1 MMKRLV
7 YRVRRRI
14 GGKLLLAVI
23 PGLLVGTVV
32 MFLAFQQYSHR
43 EHAAALKLRLD
54 SFAVTQ
60 AASLVR
66 PLWEFDAAT
75 VDQLFRSY
83 ADLPELLSAEV
94 LGADG
99 KAVAAAR
106 GRDPA
111 GYQQLFRR
119 ELPLVRHSP
128 GGDYVVGRLVV
139 VFHDGVV
146 RREEADQRL
155 AGLLALIATFILV
168 AAATSLAVRRLVAQ
182 PLRRLRDSLH
192 LNAATQARE
201 PLVWRGDD
209 EVGEVVHA
217 YNQLLSEINQHTR
230 DIHRLAYQDALT
242 DLPNRRLLED
252 RLSHAIV
259 LAERQN
265 RAIAVLFVDIDNF
278 KVVND
283 TLGHKLGD
291 ELIKV
296 VAERI
301 CGTLRMMD
309 TVARWG
315 GDEFVIIVENVAS
328 SGEAASVCDKIIEA
342 VGVPIELGNNLLRIG
357 ASVGISLYPQ
367 DGADVTTLIKSAD
380 MALYEAKGRGR
391 NAFHFFDAG
400 MNTRALRRLDIEVA
414 LRQAMQLG
422 QLELHYQPK
431 TEIATGR
438 LAGVEALIRWR
449 RPGEGLIPPDEFI
462 PLAEE
467 SDLIVAIGDWVLREA
482 CKQILAWRAKG
493 MGDIQVAVNLSPRH
507 FRQDKDVDAIVAVVA
522 AAGVYPRLIEI
533 ELTETT
539 VMDDPD
545 RVVVLLRQL
554 RDRGFHI
561 AIDDFGCGYSNLGT
575 LRKLPIT
582 TLKIDRSL
590 VTGIELHDDSAQ
602 IVRAIIAMGHAL
614 GLDLVA
620 EGVECEHQ
628 LAILR
633 KFGCGIA
640 QGFLLARPMPPGE
653 FEQYMQANH
662 GAPVATAKTLRPAL
676 ASVAP
681 AA

>member
-1 MMKRLV
+1 MMVRLIN
-7 YRVRRRI
+7 RIRRRI

-23 PGLLVGTVV
+23 PGLLLGTIV
-32 MFLAFQQYSHR
+32 MLLAFLEYSHR

-60 AASLVR
+60 SASLVR
-66 PLWEFDAAT
+66 PLWQFDSAT
-75 VDQLFRSY
+75 VDQLFHSY
-83 ADLPELLSAEV
+83 GDLPELLDAQV
-94 LGADG
+94 LGVDG
-99 KAVAAAR
+99 KVLAVAH
-106 GRDPA
+106 GRDPS
-111 GYQQLFRR
+111 GYQQTFRR
-119 ELPLVRHSP
+119 EVPLVRRSP
-128 GGDYVVGRLVV
+128 DGDYVVGRLIV

-146 RREEADQRL
+146 RSEEAEQRL
-155 AGLLALIATFILV
+155 AGISVLIATFVLV
-168 AAATSLAVRRLVAQ
+168 AAATSLAVRRLVAR

-192 LNAATQARE
+192 HNAATQSRE
-201 PLVWRGDD
+201 PLVWHGDD

-259 LAERQN
+259 LAERQH

-296 VAERI
+296 VAERVSN
-301 CGTLRMMD
+301 TLRMMD

-315 GDEFVIIVENVAS
+315 GDEFVILVESVAS
-328 SGEAASVCDKIIEA
+328 SGEAASVCEKIIEA
-342 VGVPIELGNNLLRIG
+342 VGVPINLGNNLLRIG

-367 DGADVTTLIKSAD
+367 DGTDVTTLIKSAD
-380 MALYEAKGRGR
+380 LALHEAKGRGR
-391 NAFHFFDAG
+391 NSFHFFDAG
-400 MNTRALRRLDIEVA
+400 MNTRALRRLDIEGA

-431 TEIATGR
+431 IGIASGE
-438 LAGVEALIRWR
+438 LDGAEALIRWR

-507 FRQDKDVDAIVAVVA
+507 FRQDKDVEAIVAVVT

-533 ELTETT
+533 ELTENT
-539 VMDDPD
+539 VMDDPE

-554 RDRGFHI
+554 RNRGFHI

-590 VTGIELHDDSAQ
+590 VTGIEQHDGSAQ
-602 IVRAIIAMGHAL
+602 IVRAIIAMGDAL
-614 GLDLVA
+614 GLRLVA
-620 EGVECEHQ
+620 EGVECDRQ
-628 LAILR
+628 LSILR

-640 QGFLLARPMPPGE
+640 QGYLLARPMPAAE
-653 FEQYMQANH
+653 FEQYFHANH
-662 GAPVATAKTLRPAL
+662 GDAVAVAPSLRPAL
-676 ASVAP
+676 ARSAP

>member
-1 MMKRLV
+1 MMARLIS
-7 YRVRRRI
+7 RIRRRI

-23 PGLLVGTVV
+23 PGLLLGTVV
-32 MFLAFQQYSHR
+32 MLLAFLEYSHR

-54 SFAVTQ
+54 SFALTQ
-60 AASLVR
+60 SASLVR
-66 PLWEFDAAT
+66 PLWEFDSAT
-75 VDQLFRSY
+75 VEQLFHSY
-83 ADLPELLSAEV
+83 ADLPELLDAEV
-94 LGADG
+94 RGADG
-99 KAVAAAR
+99 KVLAAAH
-106 GRDPA
+106 GRDPS
-111 GYQQLFRR
+111 GYQQTFRR
-119 ELPLVRHSP
+119 EVPLVRRSS
-128 GGDYVVGRLVV
+128 GGDYVVGRLIV

-146 RREEADQRL
+146 RSEEAEQRL
-155 AGLLALIATFILV
+155 AGISVLIATFVLV
-168 AAATSLAVRRLVAQ
+168 AAATSLAVRRLVAR

-192 LNAATQARE
+192 HNAATQSRE

-259 LAERQN
+259 LAERQH

-296 VAERI
+296 VAERVSN
-301 CGTLRMMD
+301 TLRMMD

-315 GDEFVIIVENVAS
+315 GDEFVILVESVAS
-328 SGEAASVCDKIIEA
+328 SGEAASVCEKIIEA
-342 VGVPIELGNNLLRIG
+342 VGVPINLGNNLLRIG

-367 DGADVTTLIKSAD
+367 DGTDVTTLIKSAD
-380 MALYEAKGRGR
+380 LALHEAKGRGR
-391 NAFHFFDAG
+391 NSFHFFDAG
-400 MNTRALRRLDIEVA
+400 MNTRALRRLDIESA

-431 TEIATGR
+431 IGIATGG
-438 LAGVEALIRWR
+438 LEGVEALIRWR

-507 FRQDKDVDAIVAVVA
+507 FRQDKDVEAIVAVVA

-533 ELTETT
+533 ELTENT
-539 VMDDPD
+539 VMDDPE
-545 RVVVLLRQL
+545 RVGLLVRQL
-554 RDRGFHI
+554 RNRGFHI

-590 VTGIELHDDSAQ
+590 VTGIEQHDDSAQ
-602 IVRAIIAMGHAL
+602 IVRAIIAMGDAL
-614 GLDLVA
+614 GLQLVA
-620 EGVECEHQ
+620 EGVECERQ

-640 QGFLLARPMPPGE
+640 QGYLLARPMPTAE
-653 FEQYMQANH
+653 FEQYFNVQHA
-662 GAPVATAKTLRPAL
+662 GTVAVAPSLRPAL
-676 ASVAP
+676 ARPAP